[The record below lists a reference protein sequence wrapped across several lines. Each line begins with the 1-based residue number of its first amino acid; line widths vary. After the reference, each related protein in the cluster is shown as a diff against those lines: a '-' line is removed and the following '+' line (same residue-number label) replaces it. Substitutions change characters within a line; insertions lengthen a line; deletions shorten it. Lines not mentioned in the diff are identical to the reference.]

1 MRTDL
6 LLEKRK
12 PMHNMEK
19 YSPKQI
25 QIFEGVMTLLKEGR
39 QVHEMK
45 VADIAESCGMG
56 KSTVYEYF
64 SSKEEIIREALGYHM
79 KQNFIEL
86 TEFVFKETTFKG
98 MARNALDYLEKSL
111 EERFTG
117 IFLMLLTE
125 KHEKMKTG
133 TYMDETMRL
142 KMESIVLYQIERA
155 MIRGK
160 EEGQIAEE
168 MTLEDVNMTTFGFFM
183 AYIHELLKLKLTECR
198 TEKPEMSEEEV
209 RAEISALKDRT
220 LRLLLKSL
228 S

>member
-6 LLEKRK
+6 LLERRV

-39 QVHEMK
+39 QVHELK

-56 KSTVYEYF
+56 KSTAYEYF

-79 KQNFIEL
+79 KQNFMNL
-86 TEFVFKETTFKG
+86 TESVFKETTFKA

-111 EERFTG
+111 EERLTG
-117 IFLMLLTE
+117 VILMLLTE

-183 AYIHELLKLKLTECR
+183 AYVHELIQLKITECR
-198 TEKPEMSEEEV
+198 IRRPQLTEDQVKEEV
-209 RAEISALKDRT
+209 IILKDRT
-220 LRLLLKSL
+220 LRLLLKTL
-228 S
+228 K